1 MLPMMDRDLYLG
13 QLVEV
18 NAVVGKAIPKLDERR
33 VLDGMIT

>member
-1 MLPMMDRDLYLG
+1 MMDRDIYLYKF
-13 QLVEV
+13 VEV